1 MRAERHDSTQSKRQQ
16 KMGKDRIENNPSYKK
31 LKKDL
36 EGAEALHKVVQ
47 FFSFLGLK
55 SKGLDD
61 AFSNLPNMK
70 KQLELLSK
78 SPDKF
83 NDHYAKRG
91 WVAHE
96 SMNSDLM
103 LTSIEL
109 ADKGLIEVAEQELIN
124 YYSSDKMQWL
134 LHQLKGVEAF
144 SNRYNFFLLAYEDT
158 LAERYHAVV
167 PVLLMMIDG
176 AVNDIDK
183 GKGFFADKTNL
194 TAWDSIAAHSTG
206 LTSLKAVFSDGRH
219 KTTKEEIT
227 LPYRHGILHGRDLG
241 YANRTV
247 TAKCWAALFAI
258 KDWAYAL
265 KQGKK
270 NPPPPEPELSFTE
283 SLSQFKNSLTDY
295 AESKKR
301 NEIVTKKVEAWKA
314 RQLTI
319 GSDIPEKG
327 LSIDYKDYT
336 PEQEAIR
343 FAEYWTK
350 GNYGAISKQIHQFS
364 KTHVNEKK
372 EAGKTRKV
380 FAGKKLLDYK
390 IVKVADCS
398 PAITEVTL
406 SATIEYEQKQHVKQ
420 IILRFIYEGTK
431 GEILIFGDIGGQWKF
446 IENFFNQIECIY

>member
-1 MRAERHDSTQSKRQQ
+1 MSNDK
-16 KMGKDRIENNPSYKK
+16 IENNPSYTKF
-31 LKKDL
+31 KKDL
-36 EGAEALHKVVQ
+36 EGAEAIHNIAK
-47 FFSFLGLK
+47 FFSFFGLK
-55 SKGLDD
+55 NKELDE
-61 AFSNLPNMK
+61 AFSTLPDMR

-78 SPDKF
+78 GPDKF
-83 NDHYAKRG
+83 NDYYAQRG
-91 WVAHE
+91 WIAHE

-109 ADKGLIEVAEQELIN
+109 ADNGLIEIAEQELIN
-124 YYSSDKMQWL
+124 YYSSDKMHWL
-134 LHQLKGVEAF
+134 LHQLKSIEAF

-158 LAERYHAVV
+158 IAERYHAAV
-167 PVLLMMIDG
+167 PVLLLMIDG

-206 LTSLKAVFSDGRH
+206 LAVLKGVFSEGRH
-219 KTTKEEIT
+219 KTTKEEVT

-241 YANRTV
+241 YANKTV

-270 NPPPPEPELSFTE
+270 TTPPTEPELTFSE
-283 SLSQFKNSLTDY
+283 SLSQLKDSLNEY
-295 AESKKR
+295 AASKKH
-301 NEIVTKKVEAWKA
+301 NELVSKKVEAWKA

-319 GSDIPEKG
+319 CSDIPEKG
-327 LSIDYKDYT
+327 LSTDYKDYT

-350 GNYGAISKQIHQFS
+350 GNFGAISKQVHQFS
-364 KTHVNEKK
+364 KTPVNEKK
-372 EAGKTRKV
+372 EAGRIRKV
-380 FAGKKLLDYK
+380 FEGKKLLEYK

-406 SATIEYEQKQHVKQ
+406 ATTIEHDNKQHDKQ
-420 IILRFIYEGTK
+420 ITLRFIYEGTK
-431 GEILIFGDIGGQWKF
+431 GEILIFGDTGGQWKF
-446 IENFFNQIECIY
+446 IENFFHQIEYIY

>member
-1 MRAERHDSTQSKRQQ
+1 MDKE
-16 KMGKDRIENNPSYKK
+16 RIEDNPSYKK

-36 EGAEALHKVVQ
+36 EGAEALQKLTKFLA
-47 FFSFLGLK
+47 FFGLK
-55 SKGLDD
+55 KKSLNE
-61 AFSNLPNMK
+61 AFSNLPDMK

-83 NDHYAKRG
+83 NGHYAKRG
-91 WVAHE
+91 WIAHE

-109 ADKGLIEVAEQELIN
+109 ADKGLIEEAEQELIN
-124 YYSSDKMQWL
+124 YYSSDKLKWL

-194 TAWDSIAAHSTG
+194 TAWDSIAAHSSG
-206 LTSLKAVFSDGRH
+206 LTALKEVFSDGRH
-219 KTTKEEIT
+219 KTTKEKIS

-258 KDWAYAL
+258 KDWAYAV

-270 NPPPPEPELSFTE
+270 NPPPPEHELSFTE
-283 SLSQFKNSLTDY
+283 SFSQLKESLKDY

-301 NEIVTKKVEAWKA
+301 NNLVNKKIDTWKA
-314 RQLTI
+314 RQLVI
-319 GSDIPEKG
+319 GSDIPEKAT
-327 LSIDYKDYT
+327 STEYRDYT

-350 GNYGAISKQIHQFS
+350 GNYGAIAKQIHQFS
-364 KTHVNEKK
+364 KTPVSETK

-380 FAGKKLLDYK
+380 FEDKKLLDYK
-390 IVKVADCS
+390 IAKVIDCS
-398 PAITEVTL
+398 PAITEVSLT
-406 SATIEYEQKQHVKQ
+406 TIIEYDGKHHDKE
-420 IILRFIYEGTK
+420 ITLRFIYEGSK
-431 GEILIFGDIGGQWKF
+431 GEILIFGDTGGQWKF
-446 IENFFNQIECIY
+446 IENFFHQIEYIF

>member
-1 MRAERHDSTQSKRQQ
+1 MDN
-16 KMGKDRIENNPSYKK
+16 DRIENNPSYKK
-31 LKKDL
+31 FKKDL
-36 EGAEALHKVVQ
+36 EGAEAIHNVAK
-47 FFSFLGLK
+47 FFSFFGLK
-55 SKGLDD
+55 NKPLDE
-61 AFSNLPNMK
+61 AFSTLPDMK

-83 NDHYAKRG
+83 NDHYAQRG
-91 WVAHE
+91 WIAHE

-109 ADKGLIEVAEQELIN
+109 ADKGLIDVAEQELIN
-124 YYSSDKMQWL
+124 YYSSDKIQWL

-194 TAWDSIAAHSTG
+194 TAWDSIAAHSSG
-206 LTSLKAVFSDGRH
+206 LTALKEVFSDGRH

-241 YANRTV
+241 YANKTV

-258 KDWAYAL
+258 KDWAYAV

-270 NPPPPEPELSFTE
+270 IPPPPEPGLSFTE
-283 SLSQFKNSLTDY
+283 SLSQLKNSLTDY

-301 NEIVTKKVEAWKA
+301 NELVGKKVEAWKA
-314 RQLTI
+314 RQLNI
-319 GSDIPEKG
+319 GSDILEKG
-327 LSIDYKDYT
+327 LSTDYKDYT

-350 GNYGAISKQIHQFS
+350 GNFGAISKQVHLFS
-364 KTHVNEKK
+364 KTPINEKL
-372 EAGKTRKV
+372 EAGKTRKI
-380 FAGKKLLDYK
+380 FEGKKLLDYK
-390 IVKVADCS
+390 IVKVVDCS

-406 SATIEYEQKQHVKQ
+406 AMSIEHDNKQHNKE
-420 IILRFIYEGTK
+420 ITLRFIYDGPK
-431 GEILIFGDIGGQWKF
+431 GEILIFGDTGGQWRF
-446 IENFFNQIECIY
+446 IENFFHQIQYIY

>member
-1 MRAERHDSTQSKRQQ
+1 MDN
-16 KMGKDRIENNPSYKK
+16 DRIENNPSYKK
-31 LKKDL
+31 FKKDL
-36 EGAEALHKVVQ
+36 EGAEAIHNVAK
-47 FFSFLGLK
+47 FFSFFGLK
-55 SKGLDD
+55 NKSLDE
-61 AFSNLPNMK
+61 AFSTLPDMK

-83 NDHYAKRG
+83 NDHYAQRG
-91 WVAHE
+91 WIAHE

-109 ADKGLIEVAEQELIN
+109 ADKGLIDVAEQELIN
-124 YYSSDKMQWL
+124 YYSSDKIQWL

-194 TAWDSIAAHSTG
+194 TAWDSIAAHSSG
-206 LTSLKAVFSDGRH
+206 LTALKEVFSDGRH

-241 YANRTV
+241 YANKTV

-258 KDWAYAL
+258 KDWAYAV

-270 NPPPPEPELSFTE
+270 IPPPPEPELSFTE
-283 SLSQFKNSLTDY
+283 SLSQLKNSLTDY

-301 NEIVTKKVEAWKA
+301 NDLVGKKVEAWKA
-314 RQLTI
+314 RQLNI
-319 GSDIPEKG
+319 GSDILEKG
-327 LSIDYKDYT
+327 LSTDYKDYT

-350 GNYGAISKQIHQFS
+350 GNFGAISKQVHQFS
-364 KTHVNEKK
+364 KTPINEKL
-372 EAGKTRKV
+372 EAGKTRKI
-380 FAGKKLLDYK
+380 FEGKKLLDYK
-390 IVKVADCS
+390 IVKVVDCS

-406 SATIEYEQKQHVKQ
+406 AMTIEHDNKQHNKE
-420 IILRFIYEGTK
+420 ITLRFIYDGPK
-431 GEILIFGDIGGQWKF
+431 GEILIFGDTGGQWRF
-446 IENFFNQIECIY
+446 IENFFHQIQYIY

>member
-1 MRAERHDSTQSKRQQ
+1 MDN
-16 KMGKDRIENNPSYKK
+16 DRIENNPSYKK

-36 EGAEALHKVVQ
+36 EGAEAIHNVAK
-47 FFSFLGLK
+47 FFSFFGLK
-55 SKGLDD
+55 NKSLDE
-61 AFSNLPNMK
+61 AFSTLPDMK

-83 NDHYAKRG
+83 NDHYAQRG
-91 WVAHE
+91 WIAHE

-109 ADKGLIEVAEQELIN
+109 ADKGLIDVAEQELIN
-124 YYSSDKMQWL
+124 YYSSDKIQWL

-194 TAWDSIAAHSTG
+194 TAWDSIAAHSSG
-206 LTSLKAVFSDGRH
+206 LTALKDVFSDSRH

-241 YANRTV
+241 YANKTV

-258 KDWAYAL
+258 KDWAYAV
-265 KQGKK
+265 KKGKK
-270 NPPPPEPELSFTE
+270 IPPPPEPELSFTE
-283 SLSQFKNSLTDY
+283 SLSQLKNSLTDY

-301 NEIVTKKVEAWKA
+301 NDLVGKKVESWKA
-314 RQLTI
+314 RQLNI
-319 GSDIPEKG
+319 GSDILEKG
-327 LSIDYKDYT
+327 LSTDYKDYT

-350 GNYGAISKQIHQFS
+350 GNFGAIFKQVHQFS
-364 KTHVNEKK
+364 KTPINEKL
-372 EAGKTRKV
+372 EAGKTRKI
-380 FAGKKLLDYK
+380 FEGKKLLDYK
-390 IVKVADCS
+390 IVKVVDCS

-406 SATIEYEQKQHVKQ
+406 AMRIEHDNKQHNKE
-420 IILRFIYEGTK
+420 ITLRFIYDGPK
-431 GEILIFGDIGGQWKF
+431 GEILIFGDTGGQWRF
-446 IENFFNQIECIY
+446 IENFFHQIQYIY

>member
-1 MRAERHDSTQSKRQQ
+1 MDN
-16 KMGKDRIENNPSYKK
+16 DRIENNPSYQKF
-31 LKKDL
+31 KKDL
-36 EGAEALHKVVQ
+36 EGAEAIKNVAKL
-47 FFSFLGLK
+47 FSFFGLK
-55 SKGLDD
+55 NKALDE
-61 AFSNLPNMK
+61 AFSTLPDMK
-70 KQLELLSK
+70 KQLELLSQ

-83 NDHYAKRG
+83 NDHYAQRG
-91 WVAHE
+91 WIAHE

-103 LTSIEL
+103 LTSVEL
-109 ADKGLIEVAEQELIN
+109 ADKGLIDVAEQELIN
-124 YYSSDKMQWL
+124 YYSSDKMKWL
-134 LHQLKGVEAF
+134 LHQLKGIEAF

-194 TAWDSIAAHSTG
+194 TAWDSIAAHSSG
-206 LTSLKAVFSDGRH
+206 LTALKEVFSDGRH

-241 YANRTV
+241 YANKTV

-258 KDWAYAL
+258 KDWAYAV

-270 NPPPPEPELSFTE
+270 IPPPPEPELSFTE
-283 SLSQFKNSLTDY
+283 SLSQLKNSLTDY

-301 NEIVTKKVEAWKA
+301 NDLVGKKVEAWKA
-314 RQLTI
+314 RQLNV
-319 GSDIPEKG
+319 GSDILENG
-327 LSIDYKDYT
+327 LSTDYKDYT

-350 GNYGAISKQIHQFS
+350 GNFGAISKQVHKFS
-364 KTHVNEKK
+364 KTPVNEKT
-372 EAGKTRKV
+372 EAGKTRKI
-380 FAGKKLLDYK
+380 FEGKKLLDYK
-390 IVKVADCS
+390 IVKVVDCS

-406 SATIEYEQKQHVKQ
+406 AMTIEHDSKQHDKE
-420 IILRFIYEGTK
+420 ITLRFIYDGPK
-431 GEILIFGDIGGQWKF
+431 GEILIFGDTDGQWRF
-446 IENFFNQIECIY
+446 IENFFHQIQYIY

>member
-1 MRAERHDSTQSKRQQ
+1 MDN
-16 KMGKDRIENNPSYKK
+16 DRIENNPSYKK
-31 LKKDL
+31 FKKDL
-36 EGAEALHKVVQ
+36 EGAEAIKNVAKV
-47 FFSFLGLK
+47 FSFFGLK
-55 SKGLDD
+55 NKALDE
-61 AFSNLPNMK
+61 AFSTLPDMK
-70 KQLELLSK
+70 EQLKLLSQ

-83 NDHYAKRG
+83 NDHYAQRG
-91 WVAHE
+91 WIAHE

-109 ADKGLIEVAEQELIN
+109 ADKGLIDFAEQELIN
-124 YYSSDKMQWL
+124 YYSSDKMKWL
-134 LHQLKGVEAF
+134 LHQLKGIEAF

-176 AVNDIDK
+176 TVNDIDK

-194 TAWDSIAAHSTG
+194 TAWDSIAAHNTG
-206 LTSLKAVFSDGRH
+206 LTALKEVFSDGRH
-219 KTTKEEIT
+219 KTNKEEIT

-241 YANRTV
+241 YATKTV

-258 KDWAYAL
+258 KDWAYVV

-270 NPPPPEPELSFTE
+270 IPPPPEAELSFTE
-283 SLSQFKNSLTDY
+283 SLLQLKNSFSDY

-301 NEIVTKKVEAWKA
+301 NDLVSKKVEAWKA
-314 RQLTI
+314 RQLYI
-319 GSDIPEKG
+319 GSGIPEKG
-327 LSIDYKDYT
+327 LSTDYNDYT

-350 GNYGAISKQIHQFS
+350 GNFGAISKQVHQFS
-364 KTHVNEKK
+364 KTRVNQKI

-380 FAGKKLLDYK
+380 FEGKKLLDYK
-390 IVKVADCS
+390 IVKIADCS

-406 SATIEYEQKQHVKQ
+406 AVTIEHDNKQHDKE
-420 IILRFIYEGTK
+420 ITLRFIYDGPNA
-431 GEILIFGDIGGQWKF
+431 EILIFGDAGGQWRF
-446 IENFFNQIECIY
+446 IENFFYQIQYIY

>member
-1 MRAERHDSTQSKRQQ
+1 MDN
-16 KMGKDRIENNPSYKK
+16 DRIENNPSYKK

-36 EGAEALHKVVQ
+36 EGAEALHKVTK
-47 FFSFLGLK
+47 FFSFFGLK
-55 SKGLDD
+55 NKALDE
-61 AFSNLPNMK
+61 AFSTLPDMK

-83 NDHYAKRG
+83 NDHYAQRG
-91 WVAHE
+91 WIAHE

-109 ADKGLIEVAEQELIN
+109 ADKGLIDVAEQELIN
-124 YYSSDKMQWL
+124 HYSSDKLQWML
-134 LHQLKGVEAF
+134 NQLKGVEAF

-206 LTSLKAVFSDGRH
+206 LTALKEVFSDGRH

-258 KDWAYAL
+258 KDWAYAV
-265 KQGKK
+265 KQGK
-270 NPPPPEPELSFTE
+270 NISPPPEPELSFTE
-283 SLSQFKNSLTDY
+283 SLSQLKNSLTDY

-301 NEIVTKKVEAWKA
+301 NDLVSKKVEEWKA
-314 RQLTI
+314 RQINI

-327 LSIDYKDYT
+327 QSTDYKDYT

-350 GNYGAISKQIHQFS
+350 GNFGAICKQVHQFS
-364 KTHVNEKK
+364 KTPINENI
-372 EAGKTRKV
+372 EAGKTRKI
-380 FAGKKLLDYK
+380 FEGKKLLNYK
-390 IVKVADCS
+390 IVKVVDCS
-398 PAITEVTL
+398 PAISEITL
-406 SATIEYEQKQHVKQ
+406 ALTIEHDNKQHDKH
-420 IILRFIYEGTK
+420 ITLRFIYDGPK
-431 GEILIFGDIGGQWKF
+431 GEILIFGDTGGQWRF
-446 IENFFNQIECIY
+446 IENFFHQIQYIY

>member
-1 MRAERHDSTQSKRQQ
+1 M
-16 KMGKDRIENNPSYKK
+16 
-31 LKKDL
+31 
-36 EGAEALHKVVQ
+36 V
-47 FFSFLGLK
+47 FSFFRLK
-55 SKGLDD
+55 NKALDE
-61 AFSNLPNMK
+61 AFSTSPDIK
-70 KQLELLSK
+70 EQLKLLSQ

-83 NDHYAKRG
+83 NDHYAQRG
-91 WVAHE
+91 WIAHE

-109 ADKGLIEVAEQELIN
+109 ADKGLIDVAEQELIN
-124 YYSSDKMQWL
+124 YYSSDKMKWL
-134 LHQLKGVEAF
+134 LHQLKGIEAF

-206 LTSLKAVFSDGRH
+206 LTALKEVFSDGRH
-219 KTTKEEIT
+219 KTNKEEIT

-241 YANRTV
+241 YATKTV

-258 KDWAYAL
+258 KDWAYAV

-270 NPPPPEPELSFTE
+270 IPPPPEPELSFTK
-283 SLSQFKNSLTDY
+283 SLSQLKNSLSDY
-295 AESKKR
+295 TESKKR
-301 NEIVTKKVEAWKA
+301 NDLVSKKVEAWKA
-314 RQLTI
+314 RQLNV
-319 GSDIPEKG
+319 GSDIPEKA
-327 LSIDYKDYT
+327 LSNDYSDYT

-350 GNYGAISKQIHQFS
+350 GNFGAISKQVHHFS
-364 KTHVNEKK
+364 KTPVNEKI

-380 FAGKKLLDYK
+380 FEGKKLLDYK
-390 IVKVADCS
+390 IVKIADCS

-406 SATIEYEQKQHVKQ
+406 TMTIEHDNKQHDKE
-420 IILRFIYEGTK
+420 ITLRFIYDGPK
-431 GEILIFGDIGGQWKF
+431 GEILIFGDTGGQWRF
-446 IENFFNQIECIY
+446 IENFFYQIQYIY

>member
-1 MRAERHDSTQSKRQQ
+1 MDN
-16 KMGKDRIENNPSYKK
+16 DRIENNPSYKK
-31 LKKDL
+31 FKKDL
-36 EGAEALHKVVQ
+36 EGAEAIHNLAK
-47 FFSFLGLK
+47 FLSLFGLK
-55 SKGLDD
+55 NKELNE
-61 AFSNLPNMK
+61 AFSTLPGMK

-83 NDHYAKRG
+83 NDHYAQRG
-91 WVAHE
+91 WIAHE

-109 ADKGLIEVAEQELIN
+109 ADKGLIDVAEQELIN
-124 YYSSDKMQWL
+124 YYSSDKIQWL
-134 LHQLKGVEAF
+134 IHQLKGVEAF

-194 TAWDSIAAHSTG
+194 TAWDSIAAHSSG
-206 LTSLKAVFSDGRH
+206 LTALKEVFSDGRH

-241 YANRTV
+241 YANKTV

-258 KDWAYAL
+258 KDWAYAV

-270 NPPPPEPELSFTE
+270 IPPPPEPELSFTE
-283 SLSQFKNSLTDY
+283 SLSQLKNSLTDY

-301 NEIVTKKVEAWKA
+301 NDLVGKRVEAWKA
-314 RQLTI
+314 RQLNV
-319 GSDIPEKG
+319 GSDILEKG
-327 LSIDYKDYT
+327 LSTDYKDFT

-350 GNYGAISKQIHQFS
+350 GNFGAISKQVHQFS
-364 KTHVNEKK
+364 KTPVNEKI
-372 EAGKTRKV
+372 EAGKTRKI
-380 FAGKKLLDYK
+380 FEGKKLLDYK
-390 IVKVADCS
+390 IVKVVDCS

-406 SATIEYEQKQHVKQ
+406 ATTIEHDNKQHNKE
-420 IILRFIYEGTK
+420 ITLRFIYDGPK
-431 GEILIFGDIGGQWKF
+431 GEILIFGDTGGQWRF
-446 IENFFNQIECIY
+446 IENFFHQIQYIY

>member
-1 MRAERHDSTQSKRQQ
+1 
-16 KMGKDRIENNPSYKK
+16 MGNDRIENNPSYKK
-31 LKKDL
+31 FKKDL
-36 EGAEALHKVVQ
+36 EGAEAIQNVAK
-47 FFSFLGLK
+47 FFSFFGLK
-55 SKGLDD
+55 NKALDE
-61 AFSNLPNMK
+61 AFSTLPDMK

-83 NDHYAKRG
+83 NDHYALRG
-91 WVAHE
+91 WIAHE
-96 SMNSDLM
+96 SMNSELM

-109 ADKGLIEVAEQELIN
+109 ADKGLIEIAEQELIN
-124 YYSSDKMQWL
+124 YYSSDKIQWL
-134 LHQLKGVEAF
+134 IHQLKSVEVF

-206 LTSLKAVFSDGRH
+206 LTALKEVFSDGRH

-241 YANRTV
+241 YANKTV

-258 KDWAYAL
+258 KDWAYSI

-270 NPPPPEPELSFTE
+270 IPPPPEPELSFTE
-283 SLSQFKNSLTDY
+283 NLSQLTNSLTTY
-295 AESKKR
+295 AKSKKR
-301 NEIVTKKVEAWKA
+301 NGLVNKKVEEWKA
-314 RQLTI
+314 RQI
-319 GSDIPEKG
+319 NVGSDIPEKG
-327 LSIDYKDYT
+327 LSSDYKDYT

-350 GNYGAISKQIHQFS
+350 GTLEQYQNKFISSQRHLQTKR
-364 KTHVNEKK
+364 KK
-372 EAGKTRKV
+372 M
-380 FAGKKLLDYK
+380 
-390 IVKVADCS
+390 
-398 PAITEVTL
+398 
-406 SATIEYEQKQHVKQ
+406 VKQ
-420 IILRFIYEGTK
+420 E
-431 GEILIFGDIGGQWKF
+431 KF
-446 IENFFNQIECIY
+446 LKAKSCLTIKL